1 LKQLERFLTFYYPF
15 LPGAVYSAAI
25 FIVAILI
32 VRILFD
38 ITVLV
43 FQLALAYTGFALW
56 LSTYF
61 QLMWFTDL
69 GLEEGQKELGIANK
83 ILSLDCINLRMATRI
98 SAVKQVGVGF
108 IIAATICGLAY
119 KVTGLGFETPQ
130 KAYQST
136 LWLIFWGTIPSSVFM
151 YHQAKKYL

>member
-1 LKQLERFLTFYYPF
+1 MKELERFLTFYYPF
-15 LPGAVYSAAI
+15 LPGALYSAAI

-32 VRILFD
+32 VRISFD
-38 ITVLV
+38 IDVLV

-56 LSTYF
+56 MSTYF

-69 GLEEGQKELGIANK
+69 GLEEGQKELGIADNMLNQVCK
-83 ILSLDCINLRMATRI
+83 EERMALRF
-98 SAVKQVGVGF
+98 SAAKQVGMGLILSV
-108 IIAATICGLAY
+108 TMCGLVY
-119 KVTGLGFETPQ
+119 KITELGFATPQ